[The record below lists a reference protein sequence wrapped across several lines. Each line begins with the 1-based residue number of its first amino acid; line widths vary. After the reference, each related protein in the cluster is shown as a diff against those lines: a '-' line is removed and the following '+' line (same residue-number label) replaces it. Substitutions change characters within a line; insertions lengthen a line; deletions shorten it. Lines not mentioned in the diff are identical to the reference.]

1 MREREHEGL
10 QLPEHLPPPL
20 VVEEELG
27 ANAGPVPGSV
37 HVPVDCVAEIRHGL
51 ASFLGAV
58 PAREIGVPEA
68 SLLVD
73 LSVLLEEAVEALG
86 LGPPDPQGGERGPC
100 EVGELLVPR
109 HPLGDLASTLHPSHD
124 LQPAVPEARP
134 RELADEIRE
143 GQADP
148 VDLRGDRVHAGAGRA
163 DPVAPYEVLI
173 VDAARQACCRA
184 SPARRC

>member
-37 HVPVDCVAEIRHGL
+37 HVPVDCVAEIRRGL

-73 LSVLLEEAVEALG
+73 LSVLLEEAVEALRPG
-86 LGPPDPQGGERGPC
+86 GPISREASVVLSRSVSFSYRATRSAISRAPCIPAMIFSQRSQRPGPENLPMKSERAKPTRSIC
-100 EVGELLVPR
+100 EV
-109 HPLGDLASTLHPSHD
+109 SS
-124 LQPAVPEARP
+124 AR
-134 RELADEIRE
+134 
-143 GQADP
+143 GSW
-148 VDLRGDRVHAGAGRA
+148 
-163 DPVAPYEVLI
+163 
-173 VDAARQACCRA
+173 ACRSRSA
-184 SPARRC
+184 L